1 MNFKTIKYVI
11 YTYFFSWTLWLL
23 LAIAA
28 NYFGFNY
35 GDPLYLFLFVLGG
48 LGPFYAVF
56 ILYNPKNNLRMYKKI
71 KRRIFKWNVNKRWY
85 FWVFI
90 IPFLLFLIP
99 WVLNRLLFNNNLIL
113 FKQSL
118 INVIPLI
125 LFNIVLGGLEEVGW
139 RGILLPGLL
148 KKYNKLSAT
157 IITSLIW
164 SLWHLPLWYIQGS
177 PQKGMNFLVFIIL
190 GLTFSW
196 QLTIF
201 YLKTKSLLFCI
212 LMHSIFNSY
221 PAIINIPDSR
231 IYFSTITML
240 LFSFFIFIIIYP
252 REVGFDLKT

>member
-1 MNFKTIKYVI
+1 
-11 YTYFFSWTLWLL
+11 
-23 LAIAA
+23 
-28 NYFGFNY
+28 
-35 GDPLYLFLFVLGG
+35 
-48 LGPFYAVF
+48 
-56 ILYNPKNNLRMYKKI
+56 
-71 KRRIFKWNVNKRWY
+71 
-85 FWVFI
+85 
-90 IPFLLFLIP
+90 
-99 WVLNRLLFNNNLIL
+99 
-113 FKQSL
+113 
-118 INVIPLI
+118 VIPLI